1 MKFWIP
7 IILLLLAF
15 TLISCTPPE
24 SNNNN
29 NLKTNEGII
38 EKEVLTEDQAI
49 KYEEERITAQETQ
62 EKLEASIL
70 ETELSTI
77 ATGIFEWIATGHNGE
92 GWVTVKDNGDT
103 VIIELSEDFSS
114 DKGPDLYLILTKNQ
128 PLEWIDPVQL
138 DTSKI
143 LKIAPLVSLSGKQSY
158 EVSKVDFEAN
168 NYGVAVW
175 CNEFNVVFA
184 GAVLK

>member
-1 MKFWIP
+1 
-7 IILLLLAF
+7 LLLLAF

-77 ATGIFEWIATGHNGE
+77 ATGIFE
-92 GWVTVKDNGDT
+92 
-103 VIIELSEDFSS
+103 
-114 DKGPDLYLILTKNQ
+114 
-128 PLEWIDPVQL
+128 
-138 DTSKI
+138 
-143 LKIAPLVSLSGKQSY
+143 
-158 EVSKVDFEAN
+158 
-168 NYGVAVW
+168 
-175 CNEFNVVFA
+175 
-184 GAVLK
+184 